1 MHIITDPTAISGVAF
16 EVRSL
21 CVHSVI
27 WPANPYPLNAYMHCA
42 HSQRLETQNPEALSP
57 TTYWD
62 TGLRSINVKLP
73 WNHSRWQPLIQR
85 WTTNLWLQT
94 PPFTPSLQTTFCCP
108 QLRCNARP
116 YKHTFSLPDAHTL
129 FYMPIS
135 LRLRPLKFSSLL
147 SITLHNNCIKRLHN
161 CSTKS
166 LAQRRDSTTS
176 QAAARTKQ
184 KKPKLT
190 TQNVVSVFLSSPSNR
205 HHLPP
210 NLPAVSSLAS
220 CTSFPCTVTSFTSL
234 KIINPPPSWSQF
246 SSGFNS

>member
-1 MHIITDPTAISGVAF
+1 MISGVAL

-27 WPANPYPLNAYMHCA
+27 WAANPYPLNAYMHCA

-62 TGLRSINVKLP
+62 TGLRSIDAKLP

-85 WTTNLWLQT
+85 RMTDLWLQT
-94 PPFTPSLQTTFCCP
+94 PPFTPSQQTTFCCP

-116 YKHTFSLPDAHTL
+116 YKHTFSLPDAHSL

-135 LRLRPLKFSSLL
+135 LRLRPLRFSSLL
-147 SITLHNNCIKRLHN
+147 DITLHNNCIKRLHN

-190 TQNVVSVFLSSPSNR
+190 TQNAHSLLLSSPSNR

-210 NLPAVSSLAS
+210 NLPAVFSLAS
-220 CTSFPCTVTSFTSL
+220 YTSFPCTVTSFMSP
-234 KIINPPPSWSQF
+234 KIINPLPSLSQF
-246 SSGFNS
+246 FDGFNS

>member
-1 MHIITDPTAISGVAF
+1 MRIITDPIAISGVAL

-27 WPANPYPLNAYMHCA
+27 WAANPYPLNAYMHCA
-42 HSQRLETQNPEALSP
+42 HSQRLETQKPEALSP

-62 TGLRSINVKLP
+62 TGLRSIDAKLP
-73 WNHSRWQPLIQR
+73 WNHSRWQPFIHR
-85 WTTNLWLQT
+85 RTTDSWLQT
-94 PPFTPSLQTTFCCP
+94 PPFTLSLQTTFCCP

-116 YKHTFSLPDAHTL
+116 YKHKFSLPDAHSL

-176 QAAARTKQ
+176 QAAARKKNQ
-184 KKPKLT
+184 KKPKTDYLEYYL
-190 TQNVVSVFLSSPSNR
+190 SLPILSIKSPPSPSKFSCHFFLSFL
-205 HHLPP
+205 HKLPMHRYKLHVP
-210 NLPAVSSLAS
+210 QKS
-220 CTSFPCTVTSFTSL
+220 
-234 KIINPPPSWSQF
+234 
-246 SSGFNS
+246 

>member
-27 WPANPYPLNAYMHCA
+27 WAANPYPLNAYMHCTY
-42 HSQRLETQNPEALSP
+42 SQRLETQNPEALNP

-62 TGLRSINVKLP
+62 TGLRSINAKLP
-73 WNHSRWQPLIQR
+73 WYHSRWQPLIQR
-85 WTTNLWLQT
+85 RTTNLWLQT

-108 QLRCNARP
+108 QLRCNTRP

-135 LRLRPLKFSSLL
+135 LRLRPLRFSSLL
-147 SITLHNNCIKRLHN
+147 GITLHNNCIKRLHN

-166 LAQRRDSTTS
+166 LA
-176 QAAARTKQ
+176 
-184 KKPKLT
+184 
-190 TQNVVSVFLSSPSNR
+190 
-205 HHLPP
+205 
-210 NLPAVSSLAS
+210 
-220 CTSFPCTVTSFTSL
+220 
-234 KIINPPPSWSQF
+234 
-246 SSGFNS
+246 